1 MSGATG
7 AVFAV
12 SSVLG
17 PVLGGIIC
25 DRTTWRWIFLLNV
38 PCGALVVLV
47 ILLSWPNSVD
57 KRSLSLHKVSLT
69 QIDYVGTILL
79 MAATVLL
86 IVALQ
91 EAGTRTFSWNSSV
104 IIGLLAASGVSVL
117 GLAGWIG
124 FLEKKGQE
132 SPVTPTFPSRF
143 LRQRVMSIA
152 FV

>member
-38 PCGALVVLV
+38 PCGVLVVLV
-47 ILLSWPNSVD
+47 VLLSWPNSVD

-91 EAGTRTFSWNSSV
+91 EAGTATFSWNSSV
-104 IIGLLAASGVSVL
+104 TIGLLTASGVSVL
-117 GLAGWIG
+117 GLVAWIG
-124 FLEKKGQE
+124 FLENRGDQ
-132 SPVTPTFPSRF
+132 SSVTPTFPSRF
-143 LRQRVMSIA
+143 LRQRVMSTA

>member
-38 PCGALVVLV
+38 PCGVLVVLV

-86 IVALQ
+86 VVALQ
-91 EAGTRTFSWNSSV
+91 EAGTATFSWSSSV
-104 IIGLLAASGVSVL
+104 TIGLLTASGVSLL

-124 FLEKKGQE
+124 FLENKGE
-132 SPVTPTFPSRF
+132 KSPVTPTFPSRF
-143 LRQRVMSIA
+143 LRQRVMSTA

>member
-7 AVFAV
+7 AVFAI

-38 PCGALVVLV
+38 PCGVLIVLV
-47 ILLSWPNSVD
+47 ILLSWPDSID

-91 EAGTRTFSWNSSV
+91 EAGTATFSWSSSV
-104 IIGLLAASGVSVL
+104 IIGLLTASGISVL
-117 GLAGWIG
+117 GLVGWIC
-124 FLEKKGQE
+124 FLENVERE
-132 SPVTPTFPSRF
+132 SSITPTFPFRF

-152 FV
+152 FL